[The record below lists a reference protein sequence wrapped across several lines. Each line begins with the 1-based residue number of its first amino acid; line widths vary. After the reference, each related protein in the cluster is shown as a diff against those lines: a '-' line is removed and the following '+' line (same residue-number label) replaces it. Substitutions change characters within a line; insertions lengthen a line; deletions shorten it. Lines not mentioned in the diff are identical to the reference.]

1 MRTLRYWE
9 RIGLVNRVQRDA
21 SSAPAYR
28 PEDVATLETL
38 GNLRAVGLSIEDMRA
53 YLASARRGDDSA
65 GDQREL
71 FETHARRSADEVV
84 ALELRRRYLDL
95 KVRHSSARE
104 AGDPDKAAAVRR
116 GTRPDHPP
124 HEPKGQRMTTTRVTS
139 PFGFESTAA
148 EVIAGIELQGRRAL
162 VTGAASGIGVET
174 ARALASAGAETVV
187 AARDLAA
194 AERTAAD
201 IRTTTGNPAVSVA
214 LLDLLDRG
222 SVDQLIRDLAGPLH
236 ILVNNAGVMAVP
248 ELRRSPEGHE
258 LQFATNHL
266 GHFRLALG
274 LLPALRAAGGAR
286 VVSVSSRAHLNSPV
300 IFDDIDFRD
309 RPYDPA
315 LAYAQ
320 SKTANVLFAVA
331 AARHWS
337 DDGIEVNALHPGA
350 IADSNLSRYYKPA
363 ELDALRSSGRYT
375 FKTLTQGAAT
385 SVYVATSH
393 RLNGVVG
400 RYFENCQ
407 EDTPDDPTAAGTDAA
422 GVAAYALDPEA
433 AERLWAVS
441 EQMNQ

>member
-124 HEPKGQRMTTTRVTS
+124 HEPKGQRMITTRVTS

>member
-1 MRTLRYWE
+1 VLQITDTD
-9 RIGLVNRVQRDA
+9 RVD
-21 SSAPAYR
+21 
-28 PEDVATLETL
+28 EDWMTIAE
-38 GNLRAVGLSIEDMRA
+38 
-53 YLASARRGDDSA
+53 
-65 GDQREL
+65 
-71 FETHARRSADEVV
+71 
-84 ALELRRRYLDL
+84 
-95 KVRHSSARE
+95 
-104 AGDPDKAAAVRR
+104 AAAQC
-116 GTRPDHPP
+116 GGAKT
-124 HEPKGQRMTTTRVTS
+124 
-139 PFGFESTAA
+139 
-148 EVIAGIELQGRRAL
+148 VI
-162 VTGAASGIGVET
+162 
-174 ARALASAGAETVV
+174 
-187 AARDLAA
+187 AARDLTA
-194 AERTAAD
+194 AERAAAD
-201 IRTTTGNPAVSVA
+201 IRATTGNPAVSVA
-214 LLDLLDRG
+214 RLDLLDRS
-222 SVDQLIRDLAGPLH
+222 SVDQLVRDIGGGPLH
-236 ILVNNAGVMAVP
+236 ILVNNAGVMAIP

-300 IFDDIDFRD
+300 IFNDIDFHD

-331 AARHWS
+331 AARHWGG
-337 DDGIEVNALHPGA
+337 DGIEVNALHPGA
-350 IADSNLSRYYKPA
+350 IADSNLARYYNPA

-375 FKTLTQGAAT
+375 FKTLAQGAAT
-385 SVYVATSH
+385 SVYVATSS

>member
-1 MRTLRYWE
+1 MSAVPSARTPE
-9 RIGLVNRVQRDA
+9 RAHAALLGTHRLGQPGAARRLKRE
-21 SSAPAYR
+21 PAYR

-53 YLASARRGDDSA
+53 YLASARRGDEAA
-65 GDQREL
+65 G
-71 FETHARRSADEVV
+71 EVV

-95 KVRHSSARE
+95 KVRYSSARE

-124 HEPKGQRMTTTRVTS
+124 HEPKGQRMTSTRVTS

-148 EVIAGIELQGRRAL
+148 EVIAGIDLQGRRAL

-214 LLDLLDRG
+214 PLDLLDRG

-363 ELDALRSSGRYT
+363 ELDALRSSGQYT

-385 SVYVATSH
+385 SVYVATSP